1 MSTQTS
7 EYTITNC
14 VKEYNKLL
22 FPVKENKGLLLKRSV
37 YVQCTGVEMVV
48 RMVSAE
54 IL

>member
-7 EYTITNC
+7 EYIIINC

-22 FPVKENKGLLLKRSV
+22 FPVEENKGLLLKRSMC
-37 YVQCTGVEMVV
+37 VQCTSVEMVV